1 MSAAPNQ
8 GTHVERVHERIKRI
22 GAAHKHLRETHTER
36 AAHAAAEQAQR
47 VADLTTESTGA
58 PPP

>member
-1 MSAAPNQ
+1 MSTAPNQ

-22 GAAHKHLRETHTER
+22 GAAHRHLRETHAER

-47 VADLTTESTGA
+47 VADLQSEA
-58 PPP
+58 NAE